1 MLLEFRK
8 ISTDI
13 KQGRHGWQGPQGLG
27 LAWILQNRKW
37 RRQRWH
43 AADVAATVAAL
54 PGKNWPWRPCT
65 GKVNRILFTVKKNSG
80 QS

>member
-1 MLLEFRK
+1 MYK
-8 ISTDI
+8 HV
-13 KQGRHGWQGPQGLG
+13 QGGRHGWQGRQGLG
-27 LAWILQNRKW
+27 LPRILQTRKL
-37 RRQRWH
+37 H
-43 AADVAATVAAL
+43 AGDVAATVAAL